1 MARLKSCP
9 STIGLG
15 LTRLKPIFS
24 QTVVLS
30 PDRGLNSGRL
40 RGRVGWSA
48 DSAEIFF
55 TEGTSGST
63 SAIVIALI
71 SSRKIASSNQA
82 KENFHFEEAP

>member
-1 MARLKSCP
+1 
-9 STIGLG
+9 
-15 LTRLKPIFS
+15 
-24 QTVVLS
+24 
-30 PDRGLNSGRL
+30 
-40 RGRVGWSA
+40 VGWSA